1 MTLSFS
7 ATWPRKPKWIQS
19 NQNMHHPHWLFTKAH
34 WRFVEVTFTISLNLQ
49 MPKMPMESY
58 GTESSSVLPLKR
70 NEAWLVNWDTSCAYK
85 APLKNRKGNV
95 FRFSKPK
102 RSLWRSLFGI
112 HFDLPHSNC
121 IGKLDLHVTYTW
133 RNIDVY
139 CFLPQ
144 SVETFCL
151 SISESKKNL
160 SENLVESWLCS
171 VRKAWFYHKWCS
183 QHRTSLLR
191 PCFSSWSF
199 TIAAFNVFLSK
210 KWNCKR
216 LGVKINLSSCFY
228 LAHVWCDSLNT

>member
-1 MTLSFS
+1 
-7 ATWPRKPKWIQS
+7 
-19 NQNMHHPHWLFTKAH
+19 MHHPHWLFTKAH

-58 GTESSSVLPLKR
+58 RTESSSVLPLKR

-85 APLKNRKGNV
+85 APLKNRKGN
-95 FRFSKPK
+95 FSDFQTQTEPLTQLV
-102 RSLWRSLFGI
+102 R
-112 HFDLPHSNC
+112 HSFWSVTITAIASESC
-121 IGKLDLHVTYTW
+121 LHVHILGETLMSIASY
-133 RNIDVY
+133 
-139 CFLPQ
+139 PK

-151 SISESKKNL
+151 SISESKENL

-228 LAHVWCDSLNT
+228 LSHVWCDSLNT